1 MNVVLLDLFS
11 ALLLISLLLGLI
23 MYGVIQAKNGDLA
36 EVAVSDA
43 EVVIMPRGVFR
54 FLSFR

>member
-1 MNVVLLDLFS
+1 MLLDLFS